1 MIDVVPAR
9 VSMAQELQLQS
20 AQQVLG
26 QHADVEI
33 LEHAIANGVA
43 MAVIDGGRILAI
55 GGVMK
60 VWDDRGNAWGLL
72 ADNIGY
78 AFPTIHRVVKRV
90 LDTSPYQRIEA
101 QVAVGHEAGQ
111 RWVRL
116 LGLEHE
122 GRMRAFFRGHDYDLF
137 ARVK

>member
-9 VSMAQELQLQS
+9 PEMAKILRLQS
-20 AQQVLG
+20 VQRALG
-26 QHADVEI
+26 HPSDIETLAD
-33 LEHAIANGVA
+33 AIRSGIA
-43 MAVIDGGRILAI
+43 MAVVDGDRVLAM

-60 VWDDRGNAWGLL
+60 VWDGRGSAWGLL
-72 ADNIGY
+72 EDDIGT
-78 AFPTIHRVVKRV
+78 AMPLIHKVVRRTLDIAPFQRV
-90 LDTSPYQRIEA
+90 EA

-116 LGLEHE
+116 LGFQHE
-122 GRMRAFFRGHDYDLF
+122 GRMRAFFRGQDYDLF

>member
-1 MIDVVPAR
+1 MIEVVAAR
-9 VSMAQELQLQS
+9 PEMAKRFQLQS

-26 QHADVEI
+26 HHADIAI
-33 LEHAIANGVA
+33 LTHAIENGVA
-43 MAVIDGGRILAI
+43 MAVVDEGRILAI

-72 ADNIGY
+72 ADDIGY

-90 LDTSPYQRIEA
+90 LDTSPFQRIEA

-116 LGLEHE
+116 LGLDHE